1 MDKTPNG
8 YASIDGYIADYPP
21 DIQERLEAMRRTIR
35 EAAPEAKEIISY
47 QMPTFYLNGNLVHFA
62 AFKQHIGFYP
72 APSGIEAFREE
83 LAAYKGA
90 KGSVQFP
97 LDQPLPLELVRRITA
112 FRAEEN
118 LAKGKK
124 RTAAKNRE
132 QQ

>member
-1 MDKTPNG
+1 MDKTPSG
-8 YASIDGYIADYPP
+8 YASIDAYIADFSPE
-21 DIQERLEAMRRTIR
+21 IQEKLEAVRRTVR
-35 EAAPEAKEIISY
+35 EAAPDAKEIISY
-47 QMPTFYLNGNLVHFA
+47 QMPTFYLKGNLVHFA

-72 APSGIEAFREE
+72 APSGIEAFQEE

-112 FRAEEN
+112 FRVEEN

-124 RTAAKNRE
+124 KTAAKKQEPR
-132 QQ
+132 

>member
-1 MDKTPNG
+1 MAETPSG
-8 YASIDGYIADYPP
+8 YASIDAYIAEFPP
-21 DIQERLEAMRRTIR
+21 EIQEKLETLRRTIR

-72 APSGIEAFREE
+72 APSGIEAFKEE

-97 LDQPLPLELVRRITA
+97 LDKPLPLELVSRIVA
-112 FRAEEN
+112 FRVEEN
-118 LAKGKK
+118 KGKGKK
-124 RTAAKNRE
+124 KPRAK
-132 QQ
+132 